1 VLLAAGRGERLR
13 PLTDEIPKC
22 LVPINGRP
30 LIDYWLYN
38 LSAIGVARF
47 LVNLHYR
54 HDMVR
59 RYLESGP
66 FASRIDF
73 AYEASL
79 LGTGGTLLANRAFL
93 QAGPTVVAHVDN
105 LCQCD
110 FRAFAAFHRD
120 RPAGTELTVMTFH
133 APDPRACGI
142 VETDRGG
149 IVTAFHEK
157 VADPPGD
164 LASAAVFI
172 VEPSVVDELSSLG
185 REVVDLS
192 RDILPRM
199 VGRMAAWHND
209 EYHRDLGTPQAWLAA
224 QLDFPGD
231 GREVGPGRYWVRL
244 WRTPDTARALRLRK
258 AMIAMSGARKQ
269 SSIEPGETEHLLDLI
284 VRDRFSRSDTR
295 LLREEVD
302 PARTL
307 VLYWHVPPSF
317 RSARL
322 YVEAGIRSVAIC
334 ASQMS

>member
-38 LSAIGVARF
+38 LSASGVERF

-54 HDMVR
+54 RDMVR

-66 FASRIDF
+66 FASRIEF
-73 AYEASL
+73 AHEPSL
-79 LGTGGTLLANRAFL
+79 LGTGGTLLANRGFL
-93 QAGPTVVAHVDN
+93 QAGPTLVAHVDN

-110 FRAFAAFHRD
+110 FGAFAAFHRE

-142 VETDRGG
+142 VETDHGG

-172 VEPSVVDELSSLG
+172 VEPSIVDELNGLG

-209 EYHRDLGTPQAWLAA
+209 EYHRDIGTPQAWLAA

-244 WRTPDTARALRLRK
+244 WRTPHTARALRVLK
-258 AMIAMSGARKQ
+258 AVMTISGARKQ
-269 SSIEPGETEHLLDLI
+269 SRPEPDETERAPALV
-284 VRDRFSRSDTR
+284 VRDRFNRSDVR
-295 LLREEVD
+295 LLKERAN
-302 PARTL
+302 PKRTL

-317 RSARL
+317 RSAWL
-322 YVEAGIRSVAIC
+322 YAEAGIRSVAMC
-334 ASQMS
+334 ASQTR